1 MKFQVGHFIATYVSP
16 PRARTEKSE
25 GCWFEK
31 QYPIFCYSRRE
42 HMPFLLCV
50 VVCPSVLVRIP
61 NGMSHITMKVMTR
74 YLGILAS
81 LATRP
86 AGFLAIYVHGGH
98 NLPHHDGHNRIG
110 SPPQHTTS
118 TSHSFWIFFSL
129 SLTRPLKK
137 KREYYY
143 NQPKSQGKKWTAKGF
158 WNNLFGT
165 VPNDRLNK
173 KNSNNN
179 SKDEESHEKS
189 QACFPSKSYQ
199 KEPFVRRDGESQGSL
214 RLCDAQGGSQENRQ
228 C

>member
-86 AGFLAIYVHGGH
+86 TAFLAIYVHGGH

-118 TSHSFWIFFSL
+118 TSHSFWIFFLSL
-129 SLTRPLKK
+129 SLSRLLKK
-137 KREYYY
+137 KKGILL
-143 NQPKSQGKKWTAKGF
+143 QPT
-158 WNNLFGT
+158 
-165 VPNDRLNK
+165 
-173 KNSNNN
+173 
-179 SKDEESHEKS
+179 
-189 QACFPSKSYQ
+189 
-199 KEPFVRRDGESQGSL
+199 KEPRKEVDGK
-214 RLCDAQGGSQENRQ
+214 RLLE
-228 C
+228 